1 MTGVYQ
7 CESSPHS
14 GVYNFILEII
24 SFSELQEH
32 LICLGLNRVSY
43 DESL

>member
-7 CESSPHS
+7 CESSPHFV
-14 GVYNFILEII
+14 VYNFILEII
-24 SFSELQEH
+24 SFSELQEN